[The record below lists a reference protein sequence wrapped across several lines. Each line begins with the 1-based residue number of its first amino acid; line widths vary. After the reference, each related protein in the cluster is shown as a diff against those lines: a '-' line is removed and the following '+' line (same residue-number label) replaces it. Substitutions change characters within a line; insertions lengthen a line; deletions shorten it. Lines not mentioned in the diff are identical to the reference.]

1 MECVVLVVRPFSK
14 ENKILALTLSIILR
28 NFFLPSL
35 PCLPSRRSYS
45 EEMDTPTF
53 NRVRGVDMR
62 KRNKD
67 LYEHN
72 NDNDEDI
79 DEDYD
84 HDNEDGNDEDDDEDD
99 EDFGKS
105 SNKKKKATVPS
116 KKGKKEGG
124 DSNFKSDEQMYYRIT
139 CRDNGCGMPHEKIP
153 DFLGRVLAGSKYGVR
168 QTRGKFGL
176 GAKMALIWSK
186 KSTGL
191 PIQVKTAHS
200 TQNRPTNF
208 ATSSSGGTD
217 TASTNASST
226 STTTPIIP
234 QGISTATIRPPP
246 KVSYCKLDIDIYK
259 NLPHVLEHTLS
270 DNTEQ
275 WIGTEITV
283 TISGAWSSY
292 RARVMHYFQQLAVIT
307 PYAQFDLRYVNA
319 SDNEKGKGGF
329 SYTWNR
335 RSTQI
340 PRPPIE
346 VKHHPSSVNDLL
358 VRQLMDLAKTK
369 NSSVSIASFLVNQFQ
384 CIDRPLAVRLITEIG
399 SSITP
404 EMSVDSLTPPLV
416 HKLSRLLSVAKF
428 DKPSGNCLSPAGEYN
443 LRLGIMK
450 ELKPDLVATHSAPV
464 EVFEGHPFI
473 VETGVALGGQGPQGL
488 TVHRFANR
496 IPLLFEGGA
505 DVATKTAQA
514 IPWGAYKID
523 SDKDKVGV
531 FVSIVSTKIPFK
543 GTGKEYIGND
553 IEILRDSV
561 RKALMECC
569 SQLRV
574 KLLRAQAARAR
585 ANRRKNLTKY
595 IPDVVRALLAGMK
608 SINARR
614 DDLLLTNEDED
625 DDENVSDEDDEER
638 TTGAKRSRSSALAPA
653 LDAVLNDYKKA
664 KITETVLS
672 SKLHTAVEKAD
683 MEAALE
689 AATAATAGLG
699 IGTSTL
705 DSMDGGLST
714 NSNVGALNIY
724 IGPTSIG
731 LYTDVKEYHGTA
743 AVFKL
748 FPNAL
753 LHPSSSSSST
763 TNNTGRNK

>member
-1 MECVVLVVRPFSK
+1 
-14 ENKILALTLSIILR
+14 
-28 NFFLPSL
+28 
-35 PCLPSRRSYS
+35 
-45 EEMDTPTF
+45 MDTPTF
-53 NRVRGVDMR
+53 NRIRGVDMR

-67 LYEHN
+67 LYAHN
-72 NDNDEDI
+72 NE
-79 DEDYD
+79 
-84 HDNEDGNDEDDDEDD
+84 EDD
-99 EDFGKS
+99 EDQEENDDNDDNDHTNEEDDDDDDEGFGKS
-105 SNKKKKATVPS
+105 SNKKKKSATTS
-116 KKGKKEGG
+116 KKGKK
-124 DSNFKSDEQMYYRIT
+124 DDPNFKSDEQMYYRIT

-200 TQNRPTNF
+200 TQSRPTNNNE
-208 ATSSSGGTD
+208 TPS
-217 TASTNASST
+217 TAASST
-226 STTTPIIP
+226 STATPILP
-234 QGISTATIRPPP
+234 QAISTASIRAPP
-246 KVSYCKLDIDIYK
+246 KVSFCKLDIDIYK

-270 DNTEQ
+270 ENTEQ
-275 WIGTEITV
+275 WIGTEIAV

-307 PYAQFDLRYVNA
+307 PYAEFGLRYINA

-329 SYTWNR
+329 SYTWQR

-340 PRPPIE
+340 PRPPLE

-358 VRQLMDLAKTK
+358 VRQLMDIAKTK
-369 NSSVSIASFLVNQFQ
+369 NASVSLVSFLITQFQ
-384 CIDRPLAVRLITEIG
+384 CIDRALALRLITELG
-399 SSITP
+399 NGFTP
-404 EMSVDSLTPPLV
+404 EMSIDSLGPPQI
-416 HKLSRLLSVAKF
+416 HKLSRLLAVAKF
-428 DKPSGNCLSPAGEYN
+428 DKPSGSCLSPAGEYN

-505 DVATKTAQA
+505 DVATKTAQS
-514 IPWGAYKID
+514 IPWGVYKID

-553 IEILRDSV
+553 IEILRESV

-608 SINARR
+608 SINTRHEE
-614 DDLLLTNEDED
+614 LEQENSNTEDED
-625 DDENVSDEDDEER
+625 NTEEY
-638 TTGAKRSRSSALAPA
+638 TTGHGTGRKRSRNKHTLPPA
-653 LDAVLNDYKKA
+653 LNAILSDYKKA
-664 KITETVLS
+664 KITDTILS
-672 SKLHTAVEKAD
+672 NKLNSAVEKAD

-699 IGTSTL
+699 LGNTTL
-705 DSMDGGLST
+705 EGMDT
-714 NSNVGALNIY
+714 NSTANSNIGALNIF

-748 FPNAL
+748 FPNAIY
-753 LHPSSSSSST
+753 HPS
-763 TNNTGRNK
+763 TNK